1 MIQESLKMGVHFN
14 GFDRIQRGRGVGGL
28 LKIAAKLFAP
38 LRNIVK
44 KAITSS
50 TGKQIVD
57 AVKTQAI
64 DSSINLAKDIARG
77 ENFGESLQNEFKN
90 VKASAKR
97 KAVDIGT
104 EYLKK
109 KFNNNTVVQKKRK
122 SKKKKIKGSKLKRR
136 DILD

>member
-1 MIQESLKMGVHFN
+1 MGVHFN

-38 LRNIVK
+38 LGNIVK
-44 KAITSS
+44 KAITST
-50 TGKQIVD
+50 TGKKVVD

-77 ENFGESLQNEFKN
+77 ENVGDSLQKELKN

-97 KAVDIGT
+97 KAIDIGT

-109 KFNNNTVVQKKRK
+109 KFNNNTEVKKRRK
-122 SKKKKIKGSKLKRR
+122 PNKKKIKGSKLKRR

>member
-1 MIQESLKMGVHFN
+1 MGIHFN
-14 GFDRIQRGRGVGGL
+14 GVDRIQRGRGVGGL

-38 LRNIVK
+38 LKNIVK

-50 TGKQIVD
+50 TGKKVVD

-64 DSSINLAKDIARG
+64 DSSINLAKDIVQG
-77 ENFGESLQNEFKN
+77 GNVGESIQKEFEN
-90 VKASAKR
+90 VKVGAKR
-97 KAVDIGT
+97 KAIDIGT

-109 KFNNNTVVQKKRK
+109 KFNNNTEVKKK
-122 SKKKKIKGSKLKRR
+122 IKNKKKKIRGSKLKRR